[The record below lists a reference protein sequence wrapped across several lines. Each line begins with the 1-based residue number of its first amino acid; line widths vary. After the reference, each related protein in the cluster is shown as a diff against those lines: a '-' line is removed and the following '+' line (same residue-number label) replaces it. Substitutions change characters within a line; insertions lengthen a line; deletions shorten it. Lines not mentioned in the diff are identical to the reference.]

1 MPLESVLLDD
11 LVIDDD
17 RSLRHIAVYHKL
29 KAMLV
34 ASGYRFYKP
43 VAGTSISWDRAL
55 FLNLTFWDGSDGAD
69 VLCDEHIAAD
79 VVAHVAWHHVVD
91 RQLAG
96 AGSTAEQRRSPAA
109 LFLAEAIA
117 SAFDL
122 YLVGR
127 MLVNTP
133 DSDFITSQVPLMG
146 EAAEEAG
153 LPQEGFKTLL
163 EQVSREPER
172 AFEDLRVLLFDIC
185 TELLSCRDAQHAEEV
200 LANHSAHRFAP
211 LLHHFQLSNWVLYA
225 RAYGTP
231 GSNEWVDRTDAE
243 LRRSSDS
250 LTWLSEHWL
259 VPE

>member
-1 MPLESVLLDD
+1 MPLERVPLDELD
-11 LVIDDD
+11 IDDE
-17 RSLRHIAVYHKL
+17 RSLRHIAIYHAL
-29 KAMLV
+29 KALLV

-43 VAGTSISWDRAL
+43 VAGPISWDRAL
-55 FLNLTFWDGSDGAD
+55 FLNLTFWNGSDGAD
-69 VLCDEHIAAD
+69 VLRDEHIAAD
-79 VVAHVAWHHVVD
+79 VVAHVAWHFAVD
-91 RQLAG
+91 RQLAR

-109 LFLAEAIA
+109 LFFAEAIA

-127 MLVNTP
+127 MLMNAP
-133 DSDFITSQVPLMG
+133 ESDFIVSQVPAMA

-153 LPQEGFKTLL
+153 LSEGDFEVLL

-185 TELLSCRDAQHAEEV
+185 TELLSCRDAQQAEAV
-200 LANHSAHRFAP
+200 LERHSGHRFAP

-231 GSNEWVDRTDAE
+231 GLNEFVARADAD
-243 LRRSSDS
+243 LRRSADS
-250 LTWLSEHWL
+250 LAWLAEHCL
-259 VPE
+259 AL